1 MKLPLRL
8 VCCVVA
14 LWVAELKAEDFSQG
28 LTPEEFKAAGLDKLS
43 PAELA
48 KLNALVNGQHTVEI
62 AKIREETAAK
72 VREETTVKVRAETT
86 AQVKAEI
93 AAKPAQPESFLH
105 RMKVVLTPG
114 TDISYE
120 TIETQL
126 VGKYRGF
133 EPGTVLTLANG
144 QKWRVVEGSYWSPA
158 RDENKPRKVKVSPG
172 TLGSFFIEIE
182 EGGRAKV
189 KIISNGS

>member
-62 AKIREETAAK
+62 AKI
-72 VREETTVKVRAETT
+72 REETTVKVRAETT